1 MGISLRRIIEELS
14 AAGCTSF
21 LAVLKAFGEGTPAPL
36 SFPAPGWTLARDSP
50 TGEPGLAALLARLD
64 DMVVEAG
71 GRIYLA
77 KDSRVR
83 AELVPEMYPRLDEWR
98 TVRDR
103 VNPQRRITSDLARR
117 LGL

>member
-1 MGISLRRIIEELS
+1 
-14 AAGCTSF
+14 
-21 LAVLKAFGEGTPAPL
+21 
-36 SFPAPGWTLARDSP
+36 
-50 TGEPGLAALLARLD
+50 
-64 DMVVEAG
+64 MVVEAG